1 MEQKDQEGNKEYQ
14 FIREKV
20 VSKRKSRIKKM
31 LLSFGFTI
39 FLAVVF
45 GVVARAVFLCAD
57 GPVRRLLGLENEPN
71 TTPTARPTPTKSP
84 VRPGTTP
91 GTQKPGADV
100 GQHSTPPLKT
110 PTPEVENS
118 LTGEPTSFFP
128 GTATPVPTPGEG
140 ESAVPTPGK
149 PSITPGVPVTGE
161 PSASVCPTGAE
172 EITPT
177 VNPNGEPGNP
187 EDGDAAPTSTPSF
200 AEQYCNLFA
209 GMQEVAKR

>member
-71 TTPTARPTPTKSP
+71 TTPAARPTPTKSP

-110 PTPEVENS
+110 PTPEVEIS
-118 LTGEPTSFFP
+118 R
-128 GTATPVPTPGEG
+128 A
-140 ESAVPTPGK
+140 
-149 PSITPGVPVTGE
+149 I
-161 PSASVCPTGAE
+161 
-172 EITPT
+172 
-177 VNPNGEPGNP
+177 
-187 EDGDAAPTSTPSF
+187 
-200 AEQYCNLFA
+200 
-209 GMQEVAKR
+209 